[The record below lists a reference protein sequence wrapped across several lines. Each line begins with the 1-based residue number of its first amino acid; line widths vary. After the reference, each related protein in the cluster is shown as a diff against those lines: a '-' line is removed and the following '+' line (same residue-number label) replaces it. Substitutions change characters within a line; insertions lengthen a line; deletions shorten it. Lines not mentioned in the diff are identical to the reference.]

1 MELKKSNQNIV
12 LGKDY
17 CVWFADKRLT
27 LDKGFMRK
35 GGLLPTSISLVNT
48 SLEIVSFKIGKN
60 KTILTVPSLDTPV
73 CELQVKSLS
82 NDLNN
87 NDYDEDHEWYVIS
100 VDTPFAQAR
109 FIKENDINK
118 KITFLS
124 DYSDHQFMSD
134 SGLRIKELNL
144 YSRAVIT
151 CDKKNVVL
159 DVVIPLDI
167 THLP

>member
-1 MELKKSNQNIV
+1 MEFKKSNQNIV
-12 LGKDY
+12 LGEDY

-35 GGLLPTSISLVNT
+35 GGLLPPSVSLVNT
-48 SLEIVSFKIGKN
+48 SLEVVPFKFGRN

-73 CELQVKSLS
+73 CEWQVKSLS
-82 NDLNN
+82 NDLKT

-109 FIKENDINK
+109 FIKENDIDK
-118 KITFLS
+118 KIIFLS

-134 SGLRIKELNL
+134 SGLRIKELNI